1 MSDTISREKAYEVLS
16 EYYHHKTE
24 IQHKALRVALDMVPS
39 ADIDLSDYSDRLWR
53 NAYEQG
59 KAVSK
64 EALDE
69 AYAHG
74 YTTAEADFHKKNQWI
89 PVTER
94 LPKPNETVGR
104 VLKHYLVQDIYGDM
118 LVGIWDGVNWQMS
131 CSIEVIDDVV
141 AWMPLPKPYK
151 EGE

>member
-1 MSDTISREKAYEVLS
+1 MNNDTISRQAAIDALYHVD
-16 EYYHHKTE
+16 EYNGRSVETIKN
-24 IQHKALRVALDMVPS
+24 LPS
-39 ADIDLSDYSDRLWR
+39 A
-53 NAYEQG
+53 EP
-59 KAVSK
+59 
-64 EALDE
+64 
-69 AYAHG
+69 H
-74 YTTAEADFHKKNQWI
+74 WI

>member
-1 MSDTISREKAYEVLS
+1 MGLTEQHWFEDEEPEPTERQLEEYINDLEKAYKKGYTAGYKDGS
-16 EYYHHKTE
+16 KKAMADTRGKTMGD
-24 IQHKALRVALDMVPS
+24 LPS
-39 ADIDLSDYSDRLWR
+39 AQPR
-53 NAYEQG
+53 
-59 KAVSK
+59 
-64 EALDE
+64 
-69 AYAHG
+69 
-74 YTTAEADFHKKNQWI
+74 WI
-89 PVTER
+89 SVTER

-151 EGE
+151 ESK

>member
-1 MSDTISREKAYEVLS
+1 MNDTISRQDAIDGLYEMAS
-16 EYYHHKTE
+16 
-24 IQHKALRVALDMVPS
+24 
-39 ADIDLSDYSDRLWR
+39 DIDHLCTVKDY
-53 NAYEQG
+53 
-59 KAVSK
+59 V
-64 EALDE
+64 
-69 AYAHG
+69 
-74 YTTAEADFHKKNQWI
+74 DFLESLPAQPKWI
-89 PVTER
+89 SVTEK
-94 LPKPNETVGR
+94 LPKPNETIGR